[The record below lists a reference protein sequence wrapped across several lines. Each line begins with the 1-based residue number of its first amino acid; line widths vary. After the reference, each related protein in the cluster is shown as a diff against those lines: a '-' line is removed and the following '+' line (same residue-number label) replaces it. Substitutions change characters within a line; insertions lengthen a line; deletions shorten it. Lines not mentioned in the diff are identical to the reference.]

1 MNIDFVAH
9 SVQLDDNIRDY
20 AETKLS
26 KLTKF
31 LDEPIEIRVSL
42 AQERHRCV
50 ADLRVAHRFGLIQAT
65 EETDDVLDA
74 INLAVDKAGKQARRS
89 RKKFMDKRRKADRN
103 NGNQWPVDVLEKAS
117 MNTGTGAKPRI
128 VKSSVLSI
136 KPMSLDEA
144 ALHLEGSKNDFFV
157 FRDANSDQVSVLY
170 KRKDS
175 NYGLISP
182 E

>member
-9 SVQLDDNIRDY
+9 SVQLDDQIREY
-20 AETKLS
+20 AENKLN

-42 AQERHRCV
+42 ARERHRCL
-50 ADLRVAHRFGLIQAT
+50 AELRVAHRFGLIQAA

-74 INLAVDKAGKQARRS
+74 INMAVDKAGKQARRS

-103 NGNQWPVDVLEKAS
+103 NGSQWPLDVFEKSSLAS
-117 MNTGTGAKPRI
+117 GSTPRI
-128 VKSSVLSI
+128 VKSTVLRI

-144 ALHLEGSKNDFFV
+144 ALHLEGSKNDFVV
-157 FRDANSDQVSVLY
+157 FRDANNDQVNVLY
-170 KRKDS
+170 KRKDN

>member
-9 SVQLDDNIRDY
+9 SVQLDDTIRDY
-20 AETKLS
+20 AESKLN

-31 LDEPIEIRVSL
+31 LDEPIEVRVSL
-42 AQERHRCV
+42 AQERHRCL
-50 ADLRVAHRFGLIQAT
+50 AELRVAHRFGLIQAT

-89 RKKFMDKRRKADRN
+89 RKKFKDKRRKADRN
-103 NGNQWPVDVLEKAS
+103 NGNQWPVEILEKAS
-117 MNTGTGAKPRI
+117 LNTGTSPRI
-128 VKSSVLSI
+128 IKSSFLSI

-144 ALHLEGSKNDFFV
+144 AIHLEDSKNDFLV
-157 FRDANSDQVSVLY
+157 FRDANSEQISVLY

>member
-9 SVQLDDNIRDY
+9 SVQLDDQIREY
-20 AETKLS
+20 AENKIS

-31 LDEPIEIRVSL
+31 LDEPIEIRIFL
-42 AQERHRCV
+42 NQERHRCQ
-50 ADLRVAHRFGLIQAT
+50 AELRVAHRFGLIQAT
-65 EETDDVLDA
+65 EETDDFLDA

-103 NGNQWPVDVLEKAS
+103 NGNQWPVEVLEKAS
-117 MNTGTGAKPRI
+117 LGGGVQPRI
-128 VKSSVLSI
+128 IKSSVLSI

-144 ALHLEGSKNDFFV
+144 ALHLEGSKNDFVV
-157 FRDANSDQVSVLY
+157 FRDANNDQVSVLY
-170 KRKDS
+170 KRRDS

>member
-9 SVQLDDNIRDY
+9 SVQLDDSIRDY
-20 AETKLS
+20 AESKLS

-42 AQERHRCV
+42 AQERHRCL
-50 ADLRVAHRFGLIQAT
+50 AELRVAHRFGLIQAA
-65 EETDDVLDA
+65 EETDDVLDS

-103 NGNQWPVDVLEKAS
+103 NGTHWPVDVLEKTSLAGG
-117 MNTGTGAKPRI
+117 MAPRI
-128 VKSSVLSI
+128 IKSSVLRI
-136 KPMSLDEA
+136 KPMSLEEA
-144 ALHLEGSKNDFFV
+144 ALHLEESKNDFLV
-157 FRDANSDQVSVLY
+157 FRDANNSQVSVLY
-170 KRKDS
+170 KRRDS

>member
-20 AETKLS
+20 AENKLS

-42 AQERHRCV
+42 SQERHRCL
-50 ADLRVAHRFGLIQAT
+50 AELRIAHRFGLIQAA

-74 INLAVDKAGKQARRS
+74 VNLAVDKAGKQARRS

-103 NGNQWPVDVLEKAS
+103 NGNHWPVDVLEKGSLTA
-117 MNTGTGAKPRI
+117 GTAPRI

-157 FRDANSDQVSVLY
+157 FRDAKNDQVSVLY

>member
-9 SVQLDDNIRDY
+9 SVQLDDHIRDY
-20 AETKLS
+20 AQTKLS

-42 AQERHRCV
+42 AQERHRCL
-50 ADLRVAHRFGLIQAT
+50 AELRVAHRFGLIQAA

-89 RKKFMDKRRKADRN
+89 RKKFKDKRRKADRN
-103 NGNQWPVDVLEKAS
+103 NGSHWPVDVVERAS
-117 MNTGTGAKPRI
+117 LSGGETPRI
-128 VKSSVLSI
+128 IKSSVLSI

-144 ALHLEGSKNDFFV
+144 ALHLEGSRSDFVV
-157 FRDANSDQVSVLY
+157 FRDANTDQVSVLY

>member
-9 SVQLDDNIRDY
+9 SVQLDDRISEY
-20 AETKLS
+20 AAGKLG

-31 LDEPIEIRVSL
+31 LDEPIDVRVSL
-42 AQERHRCV
+42 AQERHRCM
-50 ADLRVAHRFGLIQAT
+50 AELHIAHRFGLIQAT

-74 INLAVDKAGKQARRS
+74 INMAVDKAGKQARRS

-103 NGNQWPVDVLEKAS
+103 NGNQWPVDVLERGS
-117 MNTGTGAKPRI
+117 VGGGAKPRI
-128 VKSSVLSI
+128 IKSSYLSI

-144 ALHLEGSKNDFFV
+144 ALHLEKSSNDFVV
-157 FRDANSDQVSVLY
+157 FRDAQLDQVSVLY
-170 KRKDS
+170 KRKDN

>member
-9 SVQLDDNIRDY
+9 SIQLDDEIREY
-20 AETKLS
+20 AHTKLN

-31 LDEPIEIRVSL
+31 LDEPIEVRVSL
-42 AQERHRCV
+42 AQERHRCH
-50 ADLRVAHRFGLIQAT
+50 ADLHIVHRHGLIQAT
-65 EETDDVLDA
+65 EETDELLDA

-89 RKKFMDKRRKADRN
+89 RKKFIDKRRKADRN
-103 NGNQWPVDVLEKAS
+103 NGNQWPVEVLERAS
-117 MNTGTGAKPRI
+117 VGGGVTPRI
-128 VKSSVLSI
+128 IKSSVLSI

-144 ALHLEGSKNDFFV
+144 ALHLEESKNDFVV

-170 KRKDS
+170 KRRDS

>member
-9 SVQLDDNIRDY
+9 SVQLDDSIRDY
-20 AETKLS
+20 AQNKLS

-42 AQERHRCV
+42 AQERHRCL
-50 ADLRVAHRFGLIQAT
+50 AELRVAHRFGLIQAA
-65 EETDDVLDA
+65 EETDDVRDA

-117 MNTGTGAKPRI
+117 LSGGTEPRI
-128 VKSSVLSI
+128 IKSSVLSI

-144 ALHLEGSKNDFFV
+144 ALRLEGSQNDFLV
-157 FRDANSDQVSVLY
+157 FRDANNDQVSVLY

>member
-20 AETKLS
+20 TETKLS

-42 AQERHRCV
+42 AQERHRCS

-89 RKKFMDKRRKADRN
+89 KKKFMDKRRKADRN
-103 NGNQWPVDVLEKAS
+103 NGSHWPVEVLERAS
-117 MNTGTGAKPRI
+117 FGGGAKPRI

-144 ALHLEGSKNDFFV
+144 ALHLESSKNDFVV
-157 FRDANSDQVSVLY
+157 FRDATTDQVNVLY

>member
-9 SVQLDDNIRDY
+9 SVQLDDSIRDY
-20 AETKLS
+20 TEGKLN

-42 AQERHRCV
+42 SQERHRCL

-65 EETDDVLDA
+65 EETDDVRDA

-103 NGNQWPVDVLEKAS
+103 NGNQWPVEVLEKTS
-117 MNTGTGAKPRI
+117 LNTGTQPRI
-128 VKSSVLSI
+128 IKSSFLSI

-144 ALHLEGSKNDFFV
+144 ALHLESSKNDFVV
-157 FRDANSDQVSVLY
+157 FRDANSDQISVLY

>member
-9 SVQLDDNIRDY
+9 SIQLDDEIREY
-20 AETKLS
+20 AHTKLN

-31 LDEPIEIRVSL
+31 LDEPIEVRVSL
-42 AQERHRCV
+42 AQERHRCQ
-50 ADLRVAHRFGLIQAT
+50 ADLRVAHRFGLIQAA

-89 RKKFMDKRRKADRN
+89 KKKFMDKKRKADRN
-103 NGNQWPVDVLEKAS
+103 NGNQWPVEVLEKAS
-117 MNTGTGAKPRI
+117 LSGGATPRI

-144 ALHLEGSKNDFFV
+144 ALHLEGSKNDFVV
-157 FRDANSDQVSVLY
+157 FRDAKTDQVSVLY

>member
-42 AQERHRCV
+42 AQERHRCL
-50 ADLRVAHRFGLIQAT
+50 AELRVAHRFGLIQAT

-103 NGNQWPVDVLEKAS
+103 NGNHWPVDVLEKTSLNA
-117 MNTGTGAKPRI
+117 GATPRI

-136 KPMSLDEA
+136 KPMGLDEA
-144 ALHLEGSKNDFFV
+144 ALHLEESKNDFFV
-157 FRDANSDQVSVLY
+157 FRDASNDQVSVLY

>member
-9 SVQLDDNIRDY
+9 SVQLDDSIRDY
-20 AETKLS
+20 AQNKLS

-42 AQERHRCV
+42 AQERHRCL
-50 ADLRVAHRFGLIQAT
+50 AELRVSHRFGLIQAT

-117 MNTGTGAKPRI
+117 LSGGAQPRI
-128 VKSSVLSI
+128 IKSSILSI

-144 ALHLEGSKNDFFV
+144 ALHLEGSKNDFLV
-157 FRDANSDQVSVLY
+157 FRDATNDQVSVLY